1 MVDFHDIFF
10 SWSFY
15 LLIYLDMQFFVCY
28 FGFVIQMHVL
38 TNMEFDIYTK
48 SGARWL
54 ERSSAVHMVVTFWQ
68 GDIRVE
74 YTLGSN
80 PGFTIHRLKYTAC

>member
-38 TNMEFDIYTK
+38 TNMEFDIYIQNLVPDGLSDPALYTW
-48 SGARWL
+48 WL
-54 ERSSAVHMVVTFWQ
+54 LFGKMISEWNT
-68 GDIRVE
+68 
-74 YTLGSN
+74 
-80 PGFTIHRLKYTAC
+80 P